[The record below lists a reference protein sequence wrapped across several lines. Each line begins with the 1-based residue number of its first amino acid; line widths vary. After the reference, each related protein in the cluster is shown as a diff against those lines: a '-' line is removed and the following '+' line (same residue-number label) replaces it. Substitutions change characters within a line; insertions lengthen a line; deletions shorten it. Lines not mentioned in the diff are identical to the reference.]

1 MKYENFEVLGS
12 YSVRDGGYINF
23 SMGKNLELGTEIN
36 TYIHELFHMHLTNSS
51 NLGFLLLLFER
62 ECSFAL
68 EAEDELHYNEIREL
82 SEMIFNRTIDVQEV
96 YANNQELLW
105 IEDKFD
111 SDLKRKSFEHK
122 PKEYQD
128 YCNDMSVI
136 TNNENLNN
144 GEKRYWIER
153 ICLHALNIQISSDE
167 FLNALKSRQK
177 LKEYFSEENHP
188 KTRLNIALEKYSRNE
203 HFEEAVEINLHKF
216 FSKIKDLGII
226 KHFNIRLPGWDQIA
240 TIMNNKDILN
250 QINIKE
256 FNKLTQKRMDEKV
269 KLFDFYNLQVE
280 KVDGISDYLDFGVFA
295 IKNCENLTNKE
306 NFYFITETSIDT
318 IPSYV
323 SDEAPYH
330 FLSNPE
336 IKVIGISSNEFD
348 LINMKPSYIDVKE
361 TPVVVLVES
370 YTDAKE
376 MINRVL
382 LEGELYIGDLYDQ
395 SMNNFSTVLFF
406 RERTEPKI
414 IFVFPTLKKLSIR
427 LIKELGI
434 ESGLVYSNNE
444 QFIKTISVFGNEE
457 EVLKFAKW
465 IFSFILKSSCR
476 FTVLE
481 DSATKMSFDL
491 TKLLCDVI
499 MKIRIPDYYNKWAA
513 LPTKKTVGEPYY
525 ALMEFDNEDN
535 TGAFKAI
542 NEKTIIFF
550 YNKSDALNYKKSL
563 LKKNLVS
570 HKLDVVGIDR
580 HYWNAVKK
588 HFSDIH
594 LNIFICYDARGN
606 IGELIDLQELDGFI
620 NNTHKV

>member
-12 YSVRDGGYINF
+12 YSVREGGYINF

-36 TYIHELFHMHLTNSS
+36 TYIHELFHMYLTNCS

-68 EAEDELHYNEIREL
+68 EAEDELHYNKIREL
-82 SEMIFNRTIDVQEV
+82 SEMIFNRTIDVQEI

-111 SDLKRKSFEHK
+111 ADLKIKSFEHK
-122 PKEYQD
+122 PKKYQD
-128 YCNDMSVI
+128 YCNKMSVI

-144 GEKRYWIER
+144 GEKRYWIEK

-167 FLNALKSRQK
+167 FLNALKSRKK
-177 LKEYFSEENHP
+177 LGEYFSEENHP
-188 KTRLNIALEKYSRNE
+188 KTRLNIALGKYCRNE
-203 HFEEAVEINLHKF
+203 NFEEAVEVNPYKF

-226 KHFNIRLPGWDQIA
+226 KHFNKRLPGWDQIA

-256 FNKLTQKRMDEKV
+256 FNELTQKRMDEKV

-280 KVDGISDYLDFGVFA
+280 KVDDISDHLDFGVFA

-348 LINMKPSYIDVKE
+348 IINMKPSYIDIKE

-376 MINRVL
+376 IINKIL

-427 LIKELGI
+427 LVKELGI

-444 QFIKTISVFGNEE
+444 QFIKTISVFGNEVE
-457 EVLKFAKW
+457 LLKFARW

-491 TKLLCDVI
+491 TKLLSNVI

-525 ALMEFDNEDN
+525 ALMEFDNENN

-550 YNKSDALNYKKSL
+550 YNKSDALNHKKSL
-563 LKKNLVS
+563 LKKKSVS
-570 HKLDVVGIDR
+570 DKLEVVGIDR

-588 HFSDIH
+588 HFLDIH

-606 IGELIDLQELDGFI
+606 IGELINLKELDDFI

>member
-12 YSVRDGGYINF
+12 YSVRNGGYINF

-36 TYIHELFHMHLTNSS
+36 TYIHELFHMHLTNCS

-68 EAEDELHYNEIREL
+68 EAQDELHYNKIREL

-111 SDLKRKSFEHK
+111 LHFKRKSFELK
-122 PKEYQD
+122 PKKYQD
-128 YCNDMSVI
+128 YCNEMSVI
-136 TNNENLNN
+136 TNHEILNN
-144 GEKRYWIER
+144 GEKRYWIEK

-167 FLNALKSRQK
+167 FLNALQSRQK

-188 KTRLNIALEKYSRNE
+188 NNRLHNALEKYSRNE
-203 HFEEAVEINLHKF
+203 NFEEAVEINLHKF
-216 FSKIKDLGII
+216 FSKIKELGII
-226 KHFNIRLPGWDQIA
+226 KHFNLKLPGWDQIA

-256 FNKLTQKRMDEKV
+256 FSELTQKRMDEKI
-269 KLFDFYNLQVE
+269 KLFDFYNLQVD
-280 KVDGISDYLDFGVFA
+280 KVDDISNHLDFGVFA
-295 IKNCENLTNKE
+295 IKNCEDLTNKE
-306 NFYFITETSIDT
+306 NFYFITETFIGT

-330 FLSNPE
+330 FLNNPE

-348 LINMKPSYIDVKE
+348 VINMKPSYIDVKD

-376 MINRVL
+376 IINKIL
-382 LEGELYIGDLYDQ
+382 IEGELYIGDLYDQ
-395 SMNNFSTVLFF
+395 SMNNFSTFLFF

-414 IFVFPTLKKLSIR
+414 IFIFPTLKKLSIR

-434 ESGLVYSNNE
+434 ENGLAYSKNE
-444 QFIKTISVFGNEE
+444 QFIKVMSVFGKEV

-465 IFSFILKSSCR
+465 IFSFIMKSSCR

-481 DSATKMSFDL
+481 DPVTKMSFDL
-491 TKLLCDVI
+491 TRLLINVV

-550 YNKSDALNYKKSL
+550 YNKGDALNYKKSL
-563 LKKNLVS
+563 LKKNSDS
-570 HKLDVVGIDR
+570 HNLDVVGIDR
-580 HYWNAVKK
+580 HYWNAAKK
-588 HFSDIH
+588 HFLDIH
-594 LNIFICYDARGN
+594 LNIYICYDARGN
-606 IGELIDLQELDGFI
+606 IGELKDLQELDGII
-620 NNTHKV
+620 NKSYKV

>member
-12 YSVRDGGYINF
+12 YSVREGGYINF

-36 TYIHELFHMHLTNSS
+36 TYIHELFHMHLTNCS

-68 EAEDELHYNEIREL
+68 EAEDELHYNKIREL

-111 SDLKRKSFEHK
+111 SDIKRKSFEHK

-128 YCNDMSVI
+128 YCNEMSVV

-144 GEKRYWIER
+144 GEKRYWIEK

-203 HFEEAVEINLHKF
+203 NFEEAVEINPYKF
-216 FSKIKDLGII
+216 FSEIKDLGII
-226 KHFNIRLPGWDQIA
+226 KHFNIRLPGWGKIA
-240 TIMNNKDILN
+240 NIMNNKDILN

-280 KVDGISDYLDFGVFA
+280 MVDDISEHLDFGVFA

-336 IKVIGISSNEFD
+336 IKVTGISSNEFD
-348 LINMKPSYIDVKE
+348 IINMKPSYIDIKE

-376 MINRVL
+376 MINKIL

-427 LIKELGI
+427 LVKELGI

-444 QFIKTISVFGNEE
+444 QFIKTISVFGNEV
-457 EVLKFAKW
+457 EVLKFARW

-491 TKLLCDVI
+491 TKLLSNVI

-550 YNKSDALNYKKSL
+550 YNKSDALNHKKSL
-563 LKKNLVS
+563 LKKKLVS
-570 HKLDVVGIDR
+570 QKLEVVGIDR

-588 HFSDIH
+588 HFLDIH

-606 IGELIDLQELDGFI
+606 IGELIDLKELDGFI

>member
-1 MKYENFEVLGS
+1 
-12 YSVRDGGYINF
+12 
-23 SMGKNLELGTEIN
+23 MGKNLELGTEIN
-36 TYIHELFHMHLTNSS
+36 TYIHELFHMHLTNCS

-68 EAEDELHYNEIREL
+68 EAEDELHYNKIREL

-111 SDLKRKSFEHK
+111 ADLKRKSFEHK
-122 PKEYQD
+122 PKKYQD
-128 YCNDMSVI
+128 YCNEMSVI

-144 GEKRYWIER
+144 GEKRYWIEK

-177 LKEYFSEENHP
+177 LDEYFSEENHP
-188 KTRLNIALEKYSRNE
+188 KTRLNIALGKYSRNE
-203 HFEEAVEINLHKF
+203 NFEEAVEVNPYNF

-226 KHFNIRLPGWDQIA
+226 KHFNIRLPGWDRIA

-256 FNKLTQKRMDEKV
+256 FNELTQKRMDEKV

-280 KVDGISDYLDFGVFA
+280 EVDDISDHLDFGVFA

-348 LINMKPSYIDVKE
+348 IINMKPSYLDIKE

-376 MINRVL
+376 MINKIL

-427 LIKELGI
+427 LVKELGI
-434 ESGLVYSNNE
+434 ESVLVYSNNE
-444 QFIKTISVFGNEE
+444 QFIKIISVFGNEV
-457 EVLKFAKW
+457 EVLKFARW

-491 TKLLCDVI
+491 TKLLSNVI

-550 YNKSDALNYKKSL
+550 YNKSDALNHKKSL
-563 LKKNLVS
+563 LKKSVS
-570 HKLDVVGIDR
+570 DKLEVVGIDR

-588 HFSDIH
+588 HFLDIH

-606 IGELIDLQELDGFI
+606 IGELIDLKELDGFI

>member
-12 YSVRDGGYINF
+12 YSVREGGYINF

-36 TYIHELFHMHLTNSS
+36 TYIHELFHMHLTNCS

-68 EAEDELHYNEIREL
+68 EAEDELHYNKIREL
-82 SEMIFNRTIDVQEV
+82 SEMIFNRTIDVQEI

-111 SDLKRKSFEHK
+111 ADLKRKSFEYK
-122 PKEYQD
+122 PKKYQD
-128 YCNDMSVI
+128 YCNEMSVI

-144 GEKRYWIER
+144 GEKRYWIEK
-153 ICLHALNIQISSDE
+153 ICLHALNIPISSDE

-177 LKEYFSEENHP
+177 LDEYFSEENHP
-188 KTRLNIALEKYSRNE
+188 KTRLNTALGKYCRDEN
-203 HFEEAVEINLHKF
+203 FEEAVEVNPYKF

-226 KHFNIRLPGWDQIA
+226 KHFNMRLPGWDQIA
-240 TIMNNKDILN
+240 TIMNNKDILK

-256 FNKLTQKRMDEKV
+256 FNELTQKRMDEKV

-280 KVDGISDYLDFGVFA
+280 KVEDISDHLDFGVFA

-306 NFYFITETSIDT
+306 NFYFITEASIDT

-348 LINMKPSYIDVKE
+348 IIHMKPSYIDIKE

-376 MINRVL
+376 IINKIL

-427 LIKELGI
+427 LVKELGI
-434 ESGLVYSNNE
+434 ENGLVYSNNE
-444 QFIKTISVFGNEE
+444 QFIKIISVFGNEVE
-457 EVLKFAKW
+457 LLKFARW

-491 TKLLCDVI
+491 TKLLSNVI

-550 YNKSDALNYKKSL
+550 YNKSDALNHKKSL
-563 LKKNLVS
+563 LEKKSVS
-570 HKLDVVGIDR
+570 DKLEVVGIDR
-580 HYWNAVKK
+580 HYWNTVKK
-588 HFSDIH
+588 HFLDIH

-606 IGELIDLQELDGFI
+606 IGELINLKELDGFI

>member
-1 MKYENFEVLGS
+1 
-12 YSVRDGGYINF
+12 
-23 SMGKNLELGTEIN
+23 MGKNLELGTEIN

>member
-12 YSVRDGGYINF
+12 YSVREGGYINF

-36 TYIHELFHMHLTNSS
+36 TYIHELFHMYLTNCS

-68 EAEDELHYNEIREL
+68 EAEDELHYNKIREL
-82 SEMIFNRTIDVQEV
+82 SEMIFNRTIDVQEI

-111 SDLKRKSFEHK
+111 ADLKRKSFEHK
-122 PKEYQD
+122 PKKYQD
-128 YCNDMSVI
+128 YCNEMSVI

-144 GEKRYWIER
+144 GEKRYWIEK

-177 LKEYFSEENHP
+177 LDEYFSEENHP
-188 KTRLNIALEKYSRNE
+188 KTRLNIALGKYCRNE
-203 HFEEAVEINLHKF
+203 NFEEAVEVNPYKF

-226 KHFNIRLPGWDQIA
+226 KHFNMRLPGWDQIA

-256 FNKLTQKRMDEKV
+256 FNELTQKRMDEKV

-280 KVDGISDYLDFGVFA
+280 EVDDISDHLDFGVFA

-323 SDEAPYH
+323 SDQAPYH

-348 LINMKPSYIDVKE
+348 IINMKPSYIDIKE

-376 MINRVL
+376 IINKIL

-414 IFVFPTLKKLSIR
+414 IFVFPTLKKLLIR
-427 LIKELGI
+427 LVKELGI
-434 ESGLVYSNNE
+434 ESVLVYSNNE
-444 QFIKTISVFGNEE
+444 QFIKTISVFGNEVE
-457 EVLKFAKW
+457 LLKFARW

-491 TKLLCDVI
+491 TKLLSNVI

-525 ALMEFDNEDN
+525 ALMEFDNENN

-550 YNKSDALNYKKSL
+550 YNKSDALNHKKSL
-563 LKKNLVS
+563 LKNKS
-570 HKLDVVGIDR
+570 MSDKLEVVGIDR

-588 HFSDIH
+588 HFLDIH

-606 IGELIDLQELDGFI
+606 IGELIDLKKLDGFI
-620 NNTHKV
+620 NNTHRV